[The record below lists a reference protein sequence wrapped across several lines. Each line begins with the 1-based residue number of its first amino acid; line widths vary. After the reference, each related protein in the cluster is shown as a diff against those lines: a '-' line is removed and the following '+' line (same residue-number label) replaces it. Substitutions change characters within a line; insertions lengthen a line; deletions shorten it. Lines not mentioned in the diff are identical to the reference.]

1 MAAYN
6 VVPKPSVE
14 KDLRSVPKATLTRV
28 MKEIEELGHE
38 PFPRKTTKLEGSDAL
53 FRIRVG
59 DYRIIYEVNRVKREV
74 TTTTYATAATH
85 IESCNLC

>member
-14 KDLRSVPKATLTRV
+14 KDLRSLPKTVLTRV
-28 MKEIEELGHE
+28 MKAIEGLGSE
-38 PFPRKTTKLEGSDAL
+38 PFPRQTTKLEGSNAL

-59 DYRIIYEVNRVKREV
+59 DYRIIYEVNRAKREV
-74 TTTTYATAATH
+74 TIHYVRHRRDAYRK
-85 IESCNLC
+85 L

>member
-14 KDLRSVPKATLTRV
+14 KDVRLLPKAMLTRV
-28 MKEIEELGHE
+28 MKAIESLGND
-38 PFPRKTTKLEGSDAL
+38 PFPRKTAKLEGSEAL

-59 DYRIIYEVNRVKREV
+59 DYRIIYEVNRAKREV
-74 TTTTYATAATH
+74 TIHYVRHRRDAYRK
-85 IESCNLC
+85 L